1 MALRCLHVRHGLW
14 ERRVRLQRVARV
26 PHSPFSTFQ
35 TPRLRSDLAQHR
47 ITAELKAGSHAT
59 SQVTLKL
66 WLGVPVSPFP
76 FLELRGQASRASS
89 LSVILVR
96 RLSLLTAPNPGPV
109 WHTGVGRGLANPC
122 RLGQAGRLPKVK
134 FLELS
139 TAPSLRTT
147 CWQSG
152 RKCLWCPAFAQPREA
167 RSSDCCKLSSLDL
180 LSKKKKKGLLFL
192 YL

>member
-1 MALRCLHVRHGLW
+1 MSLTVFGNAESGSSGWQEFHTLPFLLSKHRVSAVTWRNIESRLSLKPGLT
-14 ERRVRLQRVARV
+14 Q
-26 PHSPFSTFQ
+26 
-35 TPRLRSDLAQHR
+35 PR
-47 ITAELKAGSHAT
+47 
-59 SQVTLKL
+59 QVTLKL

-76 FLELRGQASRASS
+76 FLELRGQASRASC

-96 RLSLLTAPNPGPV
+96 KLSLRTAPNPGPV
-109 WHTGVGRGLANPC
+109 WHIGVGRGLANPC

-147 CWQSG
+147 CWQPG
-152 RKCLWCPAFAQPREA
+152 LKCLWCPAFAQPREA
-167 RSSDCCKLSSLDL
+167 RSSDCCKLSSLDS
-180 LSKKKKKGLLFL
+180 LSKKKKKGLLSL